1 MSFFSTFKSLFVG
14 GLGVPEATT
23 ETYPSV
29 EHEGFTITPTPQQ
42 EGSQYRI
49 CGTITKGEQSHTFI
63 RADMLSSA
71 DACAE
76 EMIRKARQMIDQQGD
91 GIF

>member
-1 MSFFSTFKSLFVG
+1 MSFFSALKSMLSGSGSQEPVVESF
-14 GLGVPEATT
+14 
-23 ETYPSV
+23 PSV
-29 EHEGFTITPTPQQ
+29 EHEGFTITPTPMQ

-49 CGTITKGEQSHTFI
+49 CGEITKGDKSHTFI

-71 DACAE
+71 DSCAE

-91 GIF
+91 NLF